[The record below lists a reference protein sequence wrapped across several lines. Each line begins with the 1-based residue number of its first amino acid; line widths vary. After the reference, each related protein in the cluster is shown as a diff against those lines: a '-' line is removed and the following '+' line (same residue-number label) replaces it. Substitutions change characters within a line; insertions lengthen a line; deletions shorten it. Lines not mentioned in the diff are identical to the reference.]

1 MTLLPILPLW
11 LYLSIAVLLLAGA
24 VTLLMKGATAARWR
38 FAALVVLVLVAGAR
52 PGLVGASAPVANTE
66 LNVYFVVDVTP
77 SVAAEDYNGTS
88 QRLEGMKS
96 DIAALATELAGARFS
111 LISFDS
117 SAKVTLPLTT
127 DATALQTMS
136 EVLTPKSAFISKGS
150 SISVANQLLGQ
161 RLGAA
166 AESHP
171 ERPRLV
177 FYLGDGEQT
186 ADAAPEPFKDNTE
199 LIDGGAVL
207 GYGTAGGGKM
217 REYSFSSD
225 TPGPYILDKAAQY
238 KPAISSIDEKALAD
252 IAAELNVPYVHREQ
266 PGNIAA
272 ALGKSAPK
280 VSSSAVDGMDSR
292 SGAGR
297 TELYWLFALAAFG
310 VAGWELLSLNRAYRQ
325 LQTPAK
331 ERS

>member
-24 VTLLMKGATAARWR
+24 VTLLIKGATAARWR

-117 SAKVTLPLTT
+117 TAKVTLPLTT
-127 DATALQTMS
+127 DATALQTMT

-161 RLGAA
+161 RLAAA

-207 GYGTAGGGKM
+207 GYGTASGGKM

-225 TPGPYILDKAAQY
+225 SPGPYILDKAAQY

-297 TELYWLFALAAFG
+297 IELYWLFALAAFG
-310 VAGWELLSLNRAYRQ
+310 VAGWELLSLNCAYRQ
-325 LQTPAK
+325 LLTPAK

>member
-11 LYLSIAVLLLAGA
+11 LYLSVAGLLLAGA
-24 VTLLMKGATAARWR
+24 VVLLVKGPSAARWR
-38 FAALVVLVLVAGAR
+38 LATLVALVLVAGAR
-52 PGLVGASAPVANTE
+52 PGLVGADAPVANTE

-77 SVAAEDYNGTS
+77 SVAAEDYNGAA
-88 QRLEGMKS
+88 QRLDGMKS

-117 SAKVTLPLTT
+117 NAQVTLPLTT
-127 DATALQTMS
+127 DATALQTMTS
-136 EVLTPKSAFISKGS
+136 VLTPTSTFISKGS

-161 RLGAA
+161 RLSAGAQ
-166 AESHP
+166 SHP

-207 GYGTAGGGKM
+207 GYGTAAGGKM
-217 REYSFSSD
+217 REYSFSSGS
-225 TPGPYILDKAAQY
+225 PGPYILDKAAQY
-238 KPAISSIDEKALAD
+238 KPAISSIDEKALTG
-252 IAAELNVPYVHREQ
+252 IAAQLNVPYVHRDQ
-266 PGNIAA
+266 PGNIGA
-272 ALGKSAPK
+272 ALGKTAPM
-280 VSSSAVDGMDSR
+280 VSSSALEEADAR

-297 TELYWLFALAAFG
+297 TEMYWLFALAAFG

-325 LQTPAK
+325 LPVPTK

>member
-11 LYLSIAVLLLAGA
+11 LYLALAVLLLAGA
-24 VTLLMKGATAARWR
+24 ALLLMKGATAARWR
-38 FAALVVLVLVAGAR
+38 FAALVLLVVVAGAR

-117 SAKVTLPLTT
+117 NARVTLPLTT
-127 DATALQTMS
+127 DATALATMT
-136 EVLTPKSAFISKGS
+136 EVLTPKPTFISKGS
-150 SISVANQLLGQ
+150 SISVSNQLLGQ
-161 RLGAA
+161 RLADA

-186 ADAAPEPFKDNTE
+186 ADAAPEPFKDNME

-207 GYGTAGGGKM
+207 GYGTATGGKM
-217 REYSFSSD
+217 REYSFSSN

-238 KPAISSIDEKALAD
+238 KPAISRIDEKALTG
-252 IAAELNVPYVHREQ
+252 IATQLNVPYLHREQ

-280 VSSSAVDGMDSR
+280 VSSSALEATDSR
-292 SGAGR
+292 AGAGR
-297 TELYWLFALAAFG
+297 TELYWIFALAAFG
-310 VAGWELLSLNRAYRQ
+310 IAGWELLSLNRAYRQ
-325 LQTPAK
+325 LQVPAK